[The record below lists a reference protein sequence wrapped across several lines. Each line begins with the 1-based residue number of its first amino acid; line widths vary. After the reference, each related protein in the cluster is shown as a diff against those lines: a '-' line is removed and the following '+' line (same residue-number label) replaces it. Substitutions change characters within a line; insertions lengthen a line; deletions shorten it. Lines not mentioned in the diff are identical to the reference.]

1 MSAHHVTRGRKET
14 LAIKFNLRREGQD
27 RRRTST
33 YFNQVMTLQKR
44 LGRAKSGVV
53 GGALDVLTEIGS
65 V

>member
-1 MSAHHVTRGRKET
+1 MP
-14 LAIKFNLRREGQD
+14 
-27 RRRTST
+27 T
-33 YFNQVMTLQKR
+33 YLNQVMTLQKR